1 MPQSR
6 EPYTDWRVWQEPEAA
21 VAFVNDRRAGI
32 PGAQEQLSVLRQ
44 LLPKL
49 PEGASPA
56 VLDMGCGDGIL
67 LNAVLAHWT
76 TAQGVALDGS
86 PTMLD
91 LARERFANLPEGKIA
106 FVQSDFNEPNW
117 REALPLKKFDAVV
130 SGFAIHHSE
139 DARKQEI
146 YAEIFDLLNPGGV
159 FVNIE
164 HVASAT
170 PLGEELFEA
179 TYALNITRKRQ
190 EQGQNV
196 TFTEVMRE
204 VNERLDKS
212 ANRLTL
218 VETQLQW
225 LREIGYHH
233 VDCYWKYYE
242 LAILAG
248 YKPL

>member
-6 EPYTDWRVWQEPEAA
+6 EPYTDWRVWQEPESAI
-21 VAFVNDRRAGI
+21 AFVNDRRSGI
-32 PGAQEQLSVLRQ
+32 PGAQDQLAVLRQ
-44 LLPKL
+44 LLPKR
-49 PEGASPA
+49 PEGAILR

-67 LNAVLAHWT
+67 LNTVLAHWK

-86 PTMLD
+86 PTMLE
-91 LARERFANLPEGKIA
+91 LARERFASQPEQCVE
-106 FVQSDFNEPNW
+106 FVQSDFNDACWQEVLPNK
-117 REALPLKKFDAVV
+117 AFDAVV

-139 DARKQEI
+139 DGRKKEI
-146 YAEIFDLLNPGGV
+146 YAEIFDLLRPGGV

-164 HVASAT
+164 HVASTT

-179 TYALNITRKRQ
+179 TYAQNITRKRQ

-196 TFTEVMRE
+196 TFAEVMRE
-204 VNERLDKS
+204 ISERLDKS

-218 VETQLQW
+218 VETQLEW
-225 LREIGYHH
+225 LRSIGYQH

-242 LAILAG
+242 LAIIAG
-248 YKPL
+248 YKP

>member
-21 VAFVNDRRAGI
+21 IAFVNDRRAGI
-32 PGAQEQLSVLRQ
+32 PGAQDQLSVLRQ
-44 LLPKL
+44 LLPKR
-49 PEGASPA
+49 PEGASLR

-67 LNAVLAHWT
+67 LSTVFAHWK

-86 PTMLD
+86 ATMLD
-91 LARERFANLPEGKIA
+91 LAKDRFASQPERTIF
-106 FVQSDFNEPNW
+106 FVHSDFNDPRWQES
-117 REALPLKKFDAVV
+117 LPMTEFDAII

-139 DARKQEI
+139 DARKEEI
-146 YAEIFDLLNPGGV
+146 YAEIFELLRPGGV

-179 TYALNITRKRQ
+179 SYALNITHRRQ
-190 EQGQNV
+190 EQGQDV
-196 TFTEVMRE
+196 TFEQVMKE

-225 LREIGYHH
+225 LRDIGYQH

-248 YKPL
+248 YKP